1 MNKNHTITLRE
12 ERWGIPLRVLSLVNL
27 FLASF
32 ALVQCV
38 MILLNEYNLQE
49 VSMPVVFVFLMIT
62 PFAFVATLL
71 FAFGIHRIGQGIG
84 ADANIIW
91 GFAMMIL
98 LEVDNLV
105 YIPIHYEADQ
115 ATSFFT
121 LGGIELICLII
132 YFLYYQNMGNRVLTL
147 CAGILLILSF
157 GFEMSEAVRLVMADE
172 VGASI
177 YSIYNLV
184 KKALNT
190 LIAVQAF
197 LFVFAF
203 SRSVTVE
210 NDD

>member
-38 MILLNEYNLQE
+38 MILLNEYNLHE
-49 VSMPVVFVFLMIT
+49 VSMSVVFVFLMIT
-62 PFAFVATLL
+62 PFAFAATLL
-71 FAFGIHRIGQGIG
+71 FAFGIHRIGQGGG

-115 ATSFFT
+115 AASFFI

-157 GFEMSEAVRLVMADE
+157 GFEMTEAVRLVMADE

-184 KKALNT
+184 KKVLNT

-197 LFVFAF
+197 LFIFALN
-203 SRSVTVE
+203 RSITIE
-210 NDD
+210 NTD